1 MLDPAML
8 DPALRDDLLAMV
20 AEDEAARARHVS
32 EEASFEGYHPEL
44 ELVHRRNA
52 AELMAIVDAHGW
64 PGRALVGDAGADAA
78 WRIAQNAIGEPHV
91 MRRAVALVREALKTG
106 DVPGWHGASL
116 VDRIRV
122 FEGRPQVYGTQ
133 LDWDDQG
140 ALGVVELEDP
150 PGVDARRAAL
160 GLAPLAEQIARARE
174 SEAIAYPGQEGVEA
188 ERREL
193 AEWAHRTGWR

>member
-1 MLDPAML
+1 MLDQ
-8 DPALRDDLLAMV
+8 ALCADLLAMV
-20 AEDEAARARHVS
+20 AEDEATRARLVS
-32 EEASFEGYHPEL
+32 KDASLDGYHPEL
-44 ELVHRRNA
+44 QMVHRRNA

-64 PGRALVGDAGADAA
+64 PGRALVGDAGAEAA
-78 WRIAQNAIGEPHV
+78 WRIAQHSIGEPHV
-91 MRRAVALVREALKTG
+91 MRRAVALVRAALEAG

-140 ALGVVELEDP
+140 ALGVVDLEDP
-150 PGVDARRAAL
+150 PGVDSRRAAL
-160 GLAPLAEQIARARE
+160 GLPPLAEQIARARE
-174 SEAIAYPGQEGVEA
+174 NEASAYPGRETIEA

-193 AEWAHRTGWR
+193 AEWAQRTGWR